1 MSYHKDPGMN
11 EARRI
16 LILEDNA
23 DDVALLLRELKKQ
36 KISFT
41 ADAVSSRHAYEQALH
56 WFRPDLILSDY
67 SMPGFDGLSA
77 FHIKQDIM
85 PDVPFI
91 IISGAIGEENAI
103 ELIKAGVTDYA
114 LKDKLFTLGFKISRA
129 LRESEEVRKKKEE
142 GERLLQQHR
151 RLMEIAFLQS
161 HQVRRPVATILGL
174 INLFNANGPGN
185 PQNAEIVE
193 KLVIASKELD
203 SVIKDIVQKTNQI
216 KDES

>member
-1 MSYHKDPGMN
+1 
-11 EARRI
+11 
-16 LILEDNA
+16 
-23 DDVALLLRELKKQ
+23 
-36 KISFT
+36 
-41 ADAVSSRHAYEQALH
+41 
-56 WFRPDLILSDY
+56 
-67 SMPGFDGLSA
+67 MPGFDGLSA